1 MKRLTKKI
9 LSDTDFSRV
18 AELLTGGFKSTLIV
32 VAGDFMLDRYI
43 SGDVERISPEAP
55 VPVIRFRE
63 ERLVAGGAGNVA
75 ANLVGLGVNVF
86 AAGSV
91 GDDIHGWALLDLPL
105 FKKIDHSALLP
116 LGPTTVKTRLLGSG
130 RQQMLRLDMEE
141 KISPSDAEA
150 AMLLSEVSGAV
161 SAGAKL
167 IIISDYGKGCCS
179 PELCRGLIALARKKG
194 VSVWVDPKK
203 SDWESYRGASLI
215 TPNIK
220 ELSAAAGHPL
230 RNDDEEI
237 TAAAISMIKKYGIEN
252 ILVTRSERG
261 ATLIEGDTATHIPV
275 WAVEV
280 YDVSGAGD
288 TMIAVAAAFAA
299 EGLQLREAVKLA
311 NAASQV
317 VIGKIGTYSISA
329 AELLDV
335 ISERSISVSSKV
347 LTEAEA
353 VKLRAIW
360 RNAGERVIFTN
371 GCFDIIHAGH
381 IDSLSAAKSLGD
393 RLIVGLNSDASV
405 RRLKGDS
412 RPVNGEASRAK
423 VLAALEAVDAVVVF
437 EEDTPEELL
446 SRLRPDVIAKG
457 GDYRPEEVAGR
468 EYAEEIVILPLT
480 DGFSTTSVIERSCGV

>member
-1 MKRLTKKI
+1 
-9 LSDTDFSRV
+9 
-18 AELLTGGFKSTLIV
+18 
-32 VAGDFMLDRYI
+32 
-43 SGDVERISPEAP
+43 
-55 VPVIRFRE
+55 
-63 ERLVAGGAGNVA
+63 
-75 ANLVGLGVNVF
+75 
-86 AAGSV
+86 
-91 GDDIHGWALLDLPL
+91 
-105 FKKIDHSALLP
+105 
-116 LGPTTVKTRLLGSG
+116 
-130 RQQMLRLDMEE
+130 MLRLDMEE

-480 DGFSTTSVIERSCGV
+480 DGFSTTSVIERSRGV